1 MKPGV
6 LVISHGSRE
15 ADWVRLVDEAVE
27 TVGRSV
33 RWPLAGGRASAAADE
48 AGKKA
53 APTDEAGEK
62 PTLPGDADGKLD
74 SSGDPTEGTLVDD
87 GLPVPVVSSF
97 LEIVEGRLI
106 QDGIDRLEAE
116 GVTDLYVLPLFV
128 SSGSTHVDDIA
139 QAFGQPPVS
148 AERTGELE
156 PFRISSRTRVH
167 FGAPIDDDPVIAE
180 LLYSNIRELSESP
193 ARESLLLIAHGASDA
208 VFQERWRRG
217 MTQLARRL
225 RELGGF
231 AHAEIAMLLPDEA
244 ASKLQALTQQR
255 PDEAV
260 IVVPLFLSSGYFT
273 RTVIPSR
280 LGELPYR
287 YNGRAMLPHPC
298 VLRWMERQIGP
309 WLAGL
314 ASD

>member
-1 MKPGV
+1 
-6 LVISHGSRE
+6 
-15 ADWVRLVDEAVE
+15 VDEAVE
-27 TVGRSV
+27 TVAATLRWSSV
-33 RWPLAGGRASAAADE
+33 GGTSVE
-48 AGKKA
+48 
-53 APTDEAGEK
+53 TDESGRKSNPSGDAGEA
-62 PTLPGDADGKLD
+62 PLINA
-74 SSGDPTEGTLVDD
+74 
-87 GLPVPVVSSF
+87 GLPVTVVSSF

-148 AERTGELE
+148 AERPGELE
-156 PFRISSRTRVH
+156 RFRLSGGTRVH

-180 LLYSNIRELSESP
+180 LLLSNIQELSESP
-193 ARESLLLIAHGASDA
+193 SRESLLLIAHGSSDA
-208 VFQERWRRG
+208 VFHERWRRG
-217 MTQLARRL
+217 MTQLAGRL

-231 AHAEIAMLLPDEA
+231 ARAEIAMLLPDQA
-244 ASKLQALTQQR
+244 ASKLQVLMQQR

-280 LGELPYR
+280 LGELQYR

-298 VLRWMERQIGP
+298 VLRWMERQIGS

-314 ASD
+314 ASDKRR